1 MSLIWTIEWDDAAKK
16 QLKKLDRFIQ
26 RRILDYLDDK
36 VIQSPCTFGKELL
49 GNKAGL
55 WRYRI
60 DDYRIICRIE
70 NHNLVVLVLGVGHR
84 KEIYD

>member
-1 MSLIWTIEWDDAAKK
+1 MNLAWTIEWDDFAKK
-16 QLKKLDRFIQ
+16 QLKKLDRPVQ
-26 RRILDYLDDK
+26 KRILDYLDEK
-36 VIQSPCTFGKELL
+36 VVYSPQTFGRELV

-60 DDYRIICRIE
+60 EDYRVICRIE
-70 NHNLVVLVLGVGHR
+70 NRKLIILVLAVGHR